1 MNHKEKERKR
11 MNKIYDEQFFADM
24 EARIPKGEVRTRF
37 APSPT
42 GYMHVG
48 GMRTALYTW
57 LIAKKAGGK
66 FLLRIEDTD
75 QNRFVEGATEVIYR
89 TLRDAGLTWD
99 EGPDVG
105 GPVGPYIQTQR
116 KDLYLPY
123 AERLIQRGHAYR
135 CFCEKTESEEDSG
148 DFSRAEDPCRSLS
161 PEESEAR
168 AAAGEPFVIRQ
179 RIPREGSTTFHD
191 EIFGDITAPNAD
203 LDDQV
208 LMKRDG
214 LPTYNFANVIDDHL
228 MGITHVM
235 RGMEYLSSTPRYN
248 YLYTA
253 LGWEIPTYIH
263 LPTVMRDATHKL
275 SKRDGDAYYSDY
287 IEKGFLT
294 EALINYLALVGW
306 NPGTDQEFF
315 TLPELVEVFDIH
327 RINNSPGIFDVNK
340 LEWMN
345 SQYVAKMDP
354 QKYLE
359 TATPWFDKVLAGKNM
374 DYRRLAELMQSRTDI
389 FSRIPEKIAFLAE
402 MPEYDTAI
410 FFNKKQKSDE
420 TVAKEVLPLLIPVL
434 EGIGDWTEANIHD
447 VVMEKIQAWERK
459 TGSVLWPMRI
469 SISGQES
476 TPGGAFEI
484 AYLLGKEETLKRMK
498 ASLERL
504 G

>member
-1 MNHKEKERKR
+1 MD
-11 MNKIYDEQFFADM
+11 MTWYDEL
-24 EARIPKGEVRTRF
+24 EARIPTGTVRTRF

-48 GMRTALYTW
+48 NLRTALYTW
-57 LIAKKAGGK
+57 LIARKNKGT
-66 FLLRIEDTD
+66 FIFRLEDTD
-75 QNRFVEGATEVIYR
+75 QTRQVEGATELIYR
-89 TLRDAGLTWD
+89 TMNECGLTHD

-105 GPVGPYIQTQR
+105 GPVGPYIQTER
-116 KDLYLPY
+116 RGLYGKY
-123 AERLIQRGHAYR
+123 AELLAEKGHAYY
-135 CFCEKTESEEDSG
+135 CFCEKAESEEESG
-148 DFSRAEDPCRSLS
+148 DFQKGEDPCRSLT
-161 PEESEAR
+161 PQQVR
-168 AAAGEPFVIRQ
+168 AMLDEGKPYVIRQ
-179 RIPREGSTTFHD
+179 KIPHEGTTTFSD
-191 EIFGDITAPNAD
+191 ASFGDITVENST

-208 LMKRDG
+208 LLKRDG

-315 TLPELVEVFDIH
+315 TLPELVKAFDIH
-327 RINNSPGIFDVNK
+327 RINKSPGIFDVNK

-345 SQYVAKMDP
+345 TQYVARMDFE
-354 QKYLE
+354 KYLAA
-359 TATPWFDKVLAGKNM
+359 ATPWFDKVLAGKNI

-420 TVAKEVLPLLIPVL
+420 AVAKEVLPLLIPVL
-434 EGIGDWTEANIHD
+434 EGISDWTEQNIHD
-447 VVMEKIQAWERK
+447 VVMENIQAWERK

-469 SISGQES
+469 AISGQES

-484 AYLLGKEETLKRMK
+484 AYLLGKDETLARMK
-498 ASLERL
+498 KSLARL
-504 G
+504 